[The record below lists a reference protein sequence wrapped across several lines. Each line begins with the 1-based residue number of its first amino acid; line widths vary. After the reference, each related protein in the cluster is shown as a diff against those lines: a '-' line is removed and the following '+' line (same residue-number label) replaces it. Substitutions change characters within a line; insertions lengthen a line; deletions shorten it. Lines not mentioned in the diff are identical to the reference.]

1 MAARA
6 IWKGQLLLGDQR
18 IPLKLYSA
26 VEDKQVRFRLLH
38 EKDRVPV
45 KQIMVNPI
53 SGDRVEYSAA
63 RRGYET
69 DDGHM
74 VVLDGEDL
82 ESLEPEASREIEVL
96 RFVEPH
102 QLPNAWYD
110 RPYYLGPDGDHAL
123 RPWSA
128 LAAAL
133 EVTGRE
139 GVVRWTM
146 RKQRY
151 RGALRLHE
159 GVPMLVTLR
168 SAEEVVSVDALEAP
182 EGRELDARELEMAE
196 RLVEIL
202 EGTFEPETWEDT
214 YRARVVE
221 LIEAKAEGRTIS
233 LGAYRERRE
242 EEASL
247 AGALTA
253 SIDALAGGAKPKG
266 GGAGGGKSRKPSSAS
281 KKSGRKRA

>member
-38 EKDRVPV
+38 EKDQVPV

-53 SGDRVEYSAA
+53 SGDRVEYSDA

-69 DDGHM
+69 GDGHM
-74 VVLDGEDL
+74 IVLEDEDL

-102 QLPNAWYD
+102 ELPNAWYD

-123 RPWSA
+123 RSWGA

-133 EVTGRE
+133 EETGRE

-146 RKQRY
+146 RKKQY

-159 GVPMLVTLR
+159 GVPMLMTLR
-168 SAEEVVSVDALEAP
+168 SAEEVVSVGALEPP
-182 EGRELDARELEMAE
+182 EGRELDPRELEMAE
-196 RLVEIL
+196 RLVEML
-202 EGTFEPETWEDT
+202 EGTFDPGSWEDT
-214 YRARVVE
+214 YRVRVME

-233 LGAYRERRE
+233 LEEYRERRN

-247 AGALTA
+247 EGALTA
-253 SIDALAGGAKPKG
+253 SLKALAGGAKPTR
-266 GGAGGGKSRKPSSAS
+266 AGSGDGKSRKQGSAT
-281 KKSGRKRA
+281 KKAGRKRA

>member
-6 IWKGQLLLGDQR
+6 VWKGQLLLGDQR

-45 KQIMVNPI
+45 KQVMLNPV
-53 SGDRVEYSAA
+53 SGLRVEYSDAL
-63 RRGYET
+63 RGYET
-69 DDGHM
+69 GDGHM
-74 VVLDGEDL
+74 IVLDDEDL

-102 QLPNAWYD
+102 ELPNAWYD

-123 RPWSA
+123 RSWSA
-128 LAAAL
+128 LGAAL
-133 EVTGRE
+133 KETGRE

-146 RKQRY
+146 RKKRY

-168 SAEEVVSVDALEAP
+168 SAEEVISAAALEPP
-182 EGRELDARELEMAE
+182 EGRDLDPKELEMAQ
-196 RLVEIL
+196 RLVEML
-202 EGTFEPETWEDT
+202 EGPLELETWEDT
-214 YRARVVE
+214 YRARVLE

-233 LGAYRERRE
+233 IDEYRERRS

-247 AGALTA
+247 E
-253 SIDALAGGAKPKG
+253 SALAASLEALEKP
-266 GGAGGGKSRKPSSAS
+266 
-281 KKSGRKRA
+281 GRERA

>member
-26 VEDKQVRFRLLH
+26 VEDRQVRFRLLH

-45 KQIMVNPI
+45 KQVMSNPI
-53 SGDRVEYSAA
+53 SGDRVEYSDA

-69 DDGHM
+69 GDGHM
-74 VVLDGEDL
+74 IVLDDEDL
-82 ESLEPEASREIEVL
+82 GSLEPEASREIELL

-102 QLPNAWYD
+102 ELPNAWYD

-123 RPWSA
+123 RSWSA
-128 LAAAL
+128 LGAAL
-133 EVTGRE
+133 EETSRE

-146 RKQRY
+146 RKKRY
-151 RGALRLHE
+151 HGALRLHA

-168 SAEEVVSVDALEAP
+168 SAEEVISAAALEPP
-182 EGRELDARELEMAE
+182 EGRDFDPKELEMAK
-196 RLVEIL
+196 RLVEML
-202 EGTFEPETWEDT
+202 EGPFEPETWEDT
-214 YRARVVE
+214 HRSRVLE

-233 LGAYRERRE
+233 LGEYRERRT

-247 AGALTA
+247 ESVLTA
-253 SIDALAGGAKPKG
+253 SLEALE
-266 GGAGGGKSRKPSSAS
+266 
-281 KKSGRKRA
+281 RA